1 MKTMIVVVVFASLI
15 SCSIQ
20 TQVGDGHGRDMN
32 MLMSDSD
39 ADARLSPKTTSRNP
53 IKNRVLAIPLGV
65 GENKFLGTI
74 EDYTND
80 EQELRSFERHS
91 RFSSVVRKRKTSS
104 TPQLD
109 FHPRMVSATVPPTTT
124 STIFLTEWITKNNN

>member
-1 MKTMIVVVVFASLI
+1 MKTMIVVVVFARLI

-32 MLMSDSD
+32 IMLMYDR
-39 ADARLSPKTTSRNP
+39 DARLSPKTTSRNP

-65 GENKFLGTI
+65 GEKKYLGTI

-91 RFSSVVRKRKTSS
+91 RFSS
-104 TPQLD
+104 
-109 FHPRMVSATVPPTTT
+109 
-124 STIFLTEWITKNNN
+124 

>member
-20 TQVGDGHGRDMN
+20 TQVGDEHGRDMI

-109 FHPRMVSATVPPTTT
+109 FHPRMVRATVPPTTT
-124 STIFLTEWITKNNN
+124 STIFPTEWITKNNN

>member
-1 MKTMIVVVVFASLI
+1 MKTMIVVIVFACLI

-20 TQVGDGHGRDMN
+20 TQVGDGHGSD
-32 MLMSDSD
+32 MSDS
-39 ADARLSPKTTSRNP
+39 DARLSPKTTSRNP

-109 FHPRMVSATVPPTTT
+109 FHPRMVRATVPPTTT
-124 STIFLTEWITKNNN
+124 STIFPTEWITKNNN

>member
-1 MKTMIVVVVFASLI
+1 MCWNKKNEDVVVVFARLI

-20 TQVGDGHGRDMN
+20 TQVGDGHGKDMN
-32 MLMSDSD
+32 MLMSDS
-39 ADARLSPKTTSRNP
+39 DARLSPKTTSRNP
-53 IKNRVLAIPLGV
+53 IKNRVLAILLGV
-65 GENKFLGTI
+65 GGKKFLGTI

-109 FHPRMVSATVPPTTT
+109 FHPRMVRATVPPTTT
-124 STIFLTEWITKNNN
+124 FPTQWITKNNN